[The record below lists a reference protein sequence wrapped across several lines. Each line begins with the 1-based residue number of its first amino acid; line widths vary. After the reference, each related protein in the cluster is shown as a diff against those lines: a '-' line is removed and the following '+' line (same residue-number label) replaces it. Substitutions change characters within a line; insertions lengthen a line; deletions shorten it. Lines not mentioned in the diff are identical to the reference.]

1 MKYST
6 TFALLVAAMLIAG
19 CGKDDAGGNK
29 AAAPAAPAASGEA
42 AAPAAAAP
50 AAAPDSAAAPAAE
63 PAPMM
68 SADGATKMI
77 DHSKDEIEFM
87 LKKSLAGW
95 ESLLEDVSDSE
106 QVAMIEKEIA
116 SLKSK
121 LEAM

>member
-6 TFALLVAAMLIAG
+6 TFALLIAATLIAG

-29 AAAPAAPAASGEA
+29 AAAPAAQSATPAPA
-42 AAPAAAAP
+42 AAPAAEA
-50 AAAPDSAAAPAAE
+50 AAAPAAE
-63 PAPMM
+63 PATMM

-77 DHSKDEIEFM
+77 DHSKDEVEFM
-87 LKKSLAGW
+87 LKRSLAGW
-95 ESLLEDVSDSE
+95 ESLLKDVSDSE

>member
-1 MKYST
+1 MKYFT
-6 TFALLVAAMLIAG
+6 TFALLVAAMVIAG
-19 CGKDDAGGNK
+19 CGKDDAGSNK
-29 AAAPAAPAASGEA
+29 AAAPAAE
-42 AAPAAAAP
+42 
-50 AAAPDSAAAPAAE
+50 PAAE

-68 SADGATKMI
+68 SADGATKII
-77 DHSKDEIEFM
+77 DHTQDEIEFM

-106 QVAMIEKEIA
+106 QVAMVKMESA

>member
-29 AAAPAAPAASGEA
+29 TAAPAAPSATP
-42 AAPAAAAP
+42 AP
-50 AAAPDSAAAPAAE
+50 AAAPAAE
-63 PAPMM
+63 PAPAAAPAAEPAAMM
-68 SADGATKMI
+68 SADGATKTI
-77 DHSKDEIEFM
+77 DHSKDEVEFM

-95 ESLLEDVSDSE
+95 ESLLEDVSDSD

-116 SLKSK
+116 NLKSK

>member
-6 TFALLVAAMLIAG
+6 TFALLFAATLIAG
-19 CGKDDAGGNK
+19 CGKDDADGSK
-29 AAAPAAPAASGEA
+29 AAAPAAPSATET
-42 AAPAAAAP
+42 P
-50 AAAPDSAAAPAAE
+50 AAAPAAE
-63 PAPMM
+63 SAPAAAPAAESAAMM
-68 SADGATKMI
+68 SADGATKII
-77 DHSKDEIEFM
+77 DHSKDEVEFM

>member
-42 AAPAAAAP
+42 ATAP
-50 AAAPDSAAAPAAE
+50 AAAPASAAAPAAE

>member
-1 MKYST
+1 MKYFT
-6 TFALLVAAMLIAG
+6 TFALLVAAMVIAG
-19 CGKDDAGGNK
+19 CGKDDAGSNK
-29 AAAPAAPAASGEA
+29 AAAPAAPSVK
-42 AAPAAAAP
+42 AAP
-50 AAAPDSAAAPAAE
+50 AAAPAASPAATAPAAE

-68 SADGATKMI
+68 SADGATKII
-77 DHSKDEIEFM
+77 DHTQDEIEFM

-106 QVAMIEKEIA
+106 QVAMVKKEIA

>member
-1 MKYST
+1 MKYFT
-6 TFALLVAAMLIAG
+6 TFALLVAAMVIAG
-19 CGKDDAGGNK
+19 CGKDDAGSNK
-29 AAAPAAPAASGEA
+29 AAAPAAPSVK
-42 AAPAAAAP
+42 AAP
-50 AAAPDSAAAPAAE
+50 AAAPAASPAATAPAAEPAAE

-68 SADGATKMI
+68 SADGATKII
-77 DHSKDEIEFM
+77 DHTQDEIEFM

-106 QVAMIEKEIA
+106 QVAMVKKEIA

>member
-6 TFALLVAAMLIAG
+6 TFALLFAAMLIAG
-19 CGKDDAGGNK
+19 CGKDDAGGGET
-29 AAAPAAPAASGEA
+29 AAPAPSTAEAPAAPAAEST
-42 AAPAAAAP
+42 P
-50 AAAPDSAAAPAAE
+50 AAAPAAE
-63 PAPMM
+63 PAAMM

-77 DHSKDEIEFM
+77 DHSKDEVEFM